1 MREMDGSLVGGVGL
15 FFAIA
20 GSAVSYVSAQ
30 PTELVSRVNGVQ
42 PSGLVAQLAASDDGR
57 HVFYSSTDTLLV
69 PGASGYQLY
78 ALERDP
84 DGNGVLDEGN
94 TLVTLISLGVDG
106 LPANQTNGGQTGF
119 YDIGCSAEGRF
130 VLFSS
135 QSDNLIPGDLSF
147 RPWIDIFLHD
157 RDPDGNAVYDE
168 GNGVTSRVNE
178 AFGGGEANWFDNGL
192 DQLAI
197 TPDGRFAVFSS
208 GSSNLVAA
216 DSNDITPNIYL
227 RELATGVTTRVD
239 RLTSTQN
246 VGSRYADISDDGQW
260 ICYTAFADG
269 FNTLETQVVV
279 VDSTGLN
286 PVYVSVDDSGALG
299 DADSGAVSPNP
310 GCRISPDGRYVA
322 FVSFAG
328 NLDVTRPTDR
338 TNFGKLMLHDRDA
351 DGDGIFDEPGAV
363 TTRRIDVAPNGDASD
378 GAGNTPSFSPDSTRI
393 AFRATASNLVPGD
406 TTPSGA
412 FGVEDLYI
420 YTIATG
426 SIEIASRASDGTQSN
441 NSVGEAAFAGSEV
454 LFDSRAS
461 NLSPNDTDF
470 ADDIFARTLAA
481 PACNAADLAP
491 PLGTLDLADI
501 GAFVT
506 GFTMQD
512 PASDLNAD
520 GTWDLADIAL
530 FTTAFVAGCP

>member
-42 PSGLVAQLAASDDGR
+42 PSGLVAQLAAIDDGR
-57 HVFYSSTDTLLV
+57 HVFYSSPDTLLV

-147 RPWIDIFLHD
+147 RPWSDIFLHD